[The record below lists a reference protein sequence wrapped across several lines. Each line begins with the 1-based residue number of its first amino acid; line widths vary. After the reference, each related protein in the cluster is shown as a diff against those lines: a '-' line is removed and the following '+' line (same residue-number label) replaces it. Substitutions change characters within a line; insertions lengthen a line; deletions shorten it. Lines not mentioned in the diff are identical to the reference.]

1 MYMHL
6 VYAFCRTM
14 QTTRTF
20 LVYHFGWCAPLRRSE
35 AMIQELEV
43 PEPGS
48 EPLHFPTE
56 YAVGRLGQ
64 LKTIVWKFACVYWRY
79 SGAHE
84 DLIWLKCDCQH

>member
-1 MYMHL
+1 M
-6 VYAFCRTM
+6 V
-14 QTTRTF
+14 
-20 LVYHFGWCAPLRRSE
+20 RRSE

-48 EPLHFPTE
+48 EPVHFPTE

-79 SGAHE
+79 SGAQSVTG
-84 DLIWLKCDCQH
+84 LPVALALVPIQTPTTLPARPSS